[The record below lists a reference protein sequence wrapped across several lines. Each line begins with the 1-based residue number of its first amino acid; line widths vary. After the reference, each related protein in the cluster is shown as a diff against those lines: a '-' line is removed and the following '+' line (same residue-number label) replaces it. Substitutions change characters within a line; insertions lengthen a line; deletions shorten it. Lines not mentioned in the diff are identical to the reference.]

1 MLLSAVVVSIPR
13 PPSSEFCPLEG
24 VVRYSVLALA
34 EQVGHQKTWWQRETQ
49 SPRAACQCQSQLDA
63 LSPLGVY

>member
-34 EQVGHQKTWWQRETQ
+34 EQVGHQATWWQREAQ